1 MSLYYIFIGDVLSRV
16 NNELVDVEQRLS
28 DLLQQC
34 SLDSFV
40 SVDTIKRWMKDGIDE
55 DPMVSV
61 KMLTGL
67 LDKKN
72 LVDVDIFQNLIN
84 AMVDLS
90 HLLPMQKLS
99 GETFSDVL
107 KKREKQG
114 EPSKVYLTN
123 TTLLPM
129 EWIDYHYN
137 AMYSMSKQNFF
148 QASKEFDKTFK
159 KLLEAKTTNQDIYR
173 IFCNAG
179 LSYVFSGKP
188 LLGMHCFEIAVELNP
203 KYTFASEQLH
213 KFQRGDF
220 DNFIQL
226 GILKYMENNFEKWK
240 KRPDYLN
247 LDTVMKW
254 SEKKILNKLSS
265 FDVTVDKEEFIK
277 VAKTVHNPE
286 GLAEKLF
293 YPQTNMAGED
303 EDFIW
308 IATYALWDMY
318 CPDEPSISG
327 FNDVLHEAFIFVS
340 KTDVKNKRNKK
351 IQESFEKTC
360 ANYLKRLRIYVFS
373 EKKGFLQKW
382 QKTIEDAMDPSYEL
396 TNFLTSLLVNPNL
409 EKDVLKVV
417 HHLNKQIP
425 HPDWTGIEII
435 SNIIRND
442 SQRNELY
449 KELKHNHPFYCYVA
463 CDIAQYYLEKKDYV
477 YAEFYLTEALEIVD
491 GRAEKNKLSIDTAET
506 TIYDDYINVIDLL
519 EEVFKK
525 SNADSKKKKL
535 LKAKKRAVEKKSK
548 VYSKSPKIEKI
559 NNAMNELFAK
569 VETDKAENSNAFKY
583 YNYLNQFDI
592 NFETEETIKTKETF
606 LKISPERFLDS
617 RKSKEKDH
625 WNKKRSS
632 KIGRNDPCPCGSGK
646 KYKKCCGAIV
656 KK

>member
-1 MSLYYIFIGDVLSRV
+1 MGDVLRRV
-16 NNELVDVEQRLS
+16 NNELVDVEERLS

-40 SVDTIKRWMKDGIDE
+40 SVDTIKRWMKDRNDE
-55 DPMVSV
+55 DPMASV

-67 LDKKN
+67 LDKEN

-84 AMVDLS
+84 AMVNLS

-114 EPSKVYLTN
+114 EPSNVYLTD
-123 TTLLPM
+123 TTLPPM
-129 EWIDYHYN
+129 EWIDCYHK

-148 QASKEFDKTFK
+148 EASKEFDKTFK
-159 KLLEAKTTNQDIYR
+159 ELLETKTTDQNIYR
-173 IFCNAG
+173 VFCNAG
-179 LSYVFSGKP
+179 MSYVFSGKP
-188 LLGMHCFEIAVELNP
+188 LLGMHCFEMAYELNP
-203 KYTFASEQLH
+203 QYAFASEQLH
-213 KFQRGDF
+213 KCQGGDF

-226 GILKYMENNFEKWK
+226 GILKDMENNFEKWE

-265 FDVTVDKEEFIK
+265 FGVTVDKEEFIK

-286 GLAEKLF
+286 DLAEKLF
-293 YPQTNMAGED
+293 YPQTNMAGKD

-308 IATYALWDMY
+308 IATYALWNMY

-327 FNDVLHEAFIFVS
+327 FNDVLYEASIFVS
-340 KTDVKNKRNKK
+340 ETDVKNKRNKK
-351 IQESFEKTC
+351 IQEAFEKTC
-360 ANYLKRLRIYVFS
+360 TNYFKKLQTYVFS

-382 QKTIEDAMDPSYEL
+382 QKTIDDAINPGYEL
-396 TNFLTSLLVNPNL
+396 KTFLTFLLVNPTL

-425 HPDWTGIEII
+425 HPDWIGIEII
-435 SNIIRND
+435 SNIIHND
-442 SQRNELY
+442 PKGDELY

-463 CDIAQYYLEKKDYV
+463 CDIAQYYLEKKDYL
-477 YAEFYLTEALEIVD
+477 YAEFFLTDALEIVD
-491 GRAEKNKLSIDTAET
+491 GRAEKNKLSIDTVET
-506 TIYDDYINVIDLL
+506 TIYDDYINAINLL
-519 EEVFKK
+519 EEVLEK
-525 SNADSKKKKL
+525 SNADSKKKNL
-535 LKAKKRAVEKKSK
+535 LKVKKRAVEKKSK
-548 VYSKSPKIEKI
+548 IYSKSPKIEKM

-569 VETDKAENSNAFKY
+569 METDKAENSNAFQY

-592 NFETEETIKTKETF
+592 NFETEEPIKTKETY
-606 LKISPERFLDS
+606 LKIRPESYLDS
-617 RKSKEKDH
+617 RDLKEKNH
-625 WNKKRSS
+625 WNKKSSS
-632 KIGRNDPCPCGSGK
+632 KIGRNEPCPCGSGK